1 MQFWQNIREGFGD
14 RALLKSI
21 FVLAWP
27 TIVEQAL
34 QTVVSYADTAQ
45 VGAIGAQ
52 ASASVGLTASMMWL
66 VNAPMFAFGM
76 GTLSVISR
84 ALGAGDRDTARKAGI
99 QAIWLAVL
107 LGVVEGVIA
116 VTISPFLPG
125 WLGAEEEIRTD
136 AAIYFGV
143 VSLPMLF
150 RSSSIVLAAVLRAT
164 GNTRTPMIF
173 NAVMNALNI
182 LLNYILIGPA
192 GLGVL
197 GAAIATAVAYVVG
210 GTLMFFSA
218 LQNPILDL
226 RHMSPRFRWAIM
238 RKCVGIG
245 LPIAGERITACF
257 GQVIFTS
264 LIARLGTVAVAAH
277 SIAITAEQAFYI
289 PGYGMQ
295 AATATLC
302 GFSAGEKNEKKLM
315 QYSSTICVIAIILM
329 GVLSTLLLFI
339 PQVILSIF
347 TPDAAV
353 IALGTTLLKIVA
365 FSEPFF
371 AAAIIMEGVFNGVGD
386 TKMPFVISVGTMWGI
401 RILFAFLVVNV
412 FQLGLPAVWLCMVG
426 DNVARCILLLIRYF
440 QGGWKKHLGLHRPA
454 ATEHVK

>member
-1 MQFWQNIREGFGD
+1 MRFWQNIKEGFQD

-27 TIVEQAL
+27 TVVEQAL

-52 ASASVGLTASMMWL
+52 ASASVGLTTSMMWL
-66 VNAPMFAFGM
+66 INAPMFAFGM

-84 ALGAGDRDTARKAGI
+84 ALGAGDRDTAQKAGI
-99 QAIWLAVL
+99 QAIWLTVF
-107 LGVVEGVIA
+107 LGVVEGFIA
-116 VTISPFLPG
+116 VLISPFLPG
-125 WLGAEEEIRTD
+125 WLGAEAEIQKD
-136 AAIYFGV
+136 AALYFGV

-173 NAVMNALNI
+173 NAIMNALNI
-182 LLNYILIGPA
+182 FLNYLLIGPA
-192 GLGVL
+192 QLGVL

-210 GTLMFFSA
+210 GTLMFISV
-218 LQNPILDL
+218 LRNPTLEL
-226 RHMSPRFRWAIM
+226 RHIRPHFHWLIM
-238 RKCVGIG
+238 RRCINVG

-277 SIAITAEQAFYI
+277 AIAITAEQAFYI

-315 QYSSTICVIAIILM
+315 QYSSSICIIAIILM
-329 GVLSTLLLFI
+329 GLLSTLLFFI
-339 PQVILSIF
+339 PQIILSIF
-347 TPDAAV
+347 TPDRSV
-353 IALGTTLLKIVA
+353 IALGTILLKIVA

-386 TKMPFVISVGTMWGI
+386 TKVPFIISVSTMWGI
-401 RILFAFLVVNV
+401 RILFSFLVVNV
-412 FQLGLPAVWLCMVG
+412 LHFGLPVVWLCMVG
-426 DNVARCILLLIRYF
+426 DNVIRCILLLTRYF
-440 QGGWKKHLGLHRPA
+440 RGKWKKHLELPVAPA
-454 ATEHVK
+454 EAMKA